1 MQFYDRPS
9 GRSRIN
15 LRGSSSRPAT
25 REELLAQA
33 KKSREQRA
41 HLRLQHQAARTIQ
54 RLFRARSSVETL
66 AQTTLDSSALSTDH
80 VNTSLSKF
88 VLLSGLLGINSGSLS
103 SNISAVYQFVQS
115 RPFVTALAKQLS
127 PLILSSD
134 SFLFQQPLIVTKAA
148 CLLLSAALQVLH
160 CTSSYEWRDFNDEV
174 DSVISM
180 LRAACIL
187 IDGLRIDQPV
197 DCAPI
202 AKWGIIVHLT
212 DLLRCTLSS
221 SNSTPN
227 SVSKR
232 AKHKYD
238 LSVAVTPHIWP
249 PIEQSVLSLFERI
262 SRLED
267 SVIVKR
273 LRTQFAISLLSV
285 DRSVFDFKFEGR
297 FEMFSSLVKALVIS
311 PVDTS
316 EGNTEEVDNFKWNC
330 VHRIDTLSLRE
341 IAMILGNVLA
351 LADFAWSGSSNHIR
365 WPLISVISTL
375 VHALPKD
382 VWKLTTDDDDYDD
395 GENHGRKGEL
405 NESDVDEDAQLVKS
419 RFTEGNSGDVVMQNS
434 TSSSSRTVKN
444 GTKNSEASPSK
455 ERRAIVDTTTLR
467 TLMNHVSSSLNQMV
481 SEESVRNIFAAAVI
495 EGHAAVLCVCDL
507 FNFLTRRDRKLTV
520 PLRDALA
527 LWRSQNAD
535 GERDKH
541 ILTSL
546 WRECTTQVHNRQNDE
561 TDVVRTKDI
570 VLRADAG
577 PILSVFSA
585 TYAYLLYFQDVDEM
599 FDSKWP
605 FSPDE
610 VHEISIILKQQL
622 FNALFVR
629 NSRLFVHSVS
639 NSLDV
644 GSNNNESAANASTS
658 SSGSASSQKNMMTHV
673 LRTEPGLLDDVTR
686 LLSRLH
692 AVDSQRKFTSGDTF
706 WEAGHGALSSDS
718 FVKDAIEAG
727 PEVLMPAHEETSV
740 GAVRQVRYRSGR
752 EQAVSGAG
760 ELLRVAP
767 YLVPFTTRSKIF
779 QIWVAKERD
788 RTMAQQMGPMMMMAE
803 RTVQVRRNQIYEDA
817 FRELNDLGQGLRA
830 TIRVK
835 FIDEHGLEEAGIDGG
850 GVFKEFMHEVLRV
863 GFSPFSYGLFKSTP
877 DGHIYPNPDA
887 HVAVADA
894 KTQFGFLGRLLG
906 KAVFDG
912 VLVDIPLAKFFRLKM
927 LGEVNYP
934 TDLMSMDP
942 QMYKSMKIL
951 KSTPADIVE
960 DLGLTFTVVNDGFG
974 AAKEVELKPNGRNI
988 NVTGVN
994 RIEYIHRLAHYRM
1007 NLQIKEESEAFLR
1020 GFYEIV
1026 PSELIRLFSHDE
1038 LQLLI
1043 SGKRGKIDLDDWR
1056 RNTRYSGGY
1065 NEDTPVIRWFWTA
1078 VSELEADEQ
1087 AKMLQFVTSS
1097 PRAPLLGF
1105 AYLVPGFCIHR
1116 AEGNVR
1122 LPTASTCMNLLKLPE
1137 YPSLKVVREKLVY
1150 ALQSNAG
1157 FDLS

>member
-54 RLFRARSSVETL
+54 RLFRARLSVETL

-88 VLLSGLLGINSGSLS
+88 VLLSGLLGTNFHSLA
-103 SNISAVYQFVQS
+103 SNVSTVYRVVQS
-115 RPFVTALAKQLS
+115 RPFITALAKQLS
-127 PLILSSD
+127 SLILSSD
-134 SFLFQQPLIVTKAA
+134 SFQFHQPLIVTKAA

-160 CTSSYEWRDFNDEV
+160 CTSSFEWSDISDEV
-174 DSVISM
+174 DSVTSM
-180 LRAACIL
+180 SQAACIL
-187 IDGLRIDQPV
+187 IDSLPIDQPA

-202 AKWGIIVHLT
+202 AKWGVIVHLT
-212 DLLRCTLSS
+212 DLLRCTLNS
-221 SNSTPN
+221 SNSTAS

-232 AKHKYD
+232 AKHKSD
-238 LSVAVTPHIWP
+238 LSAAVTPHIWP
-249 PIEQSVLSLFERI
+249 PIEQSVLSLFKRI

-267 SVIVKR
+267 SAIVKR

-297 FEMFSSLVKALVIS
+297 FEMFSSLVKALVIP
-311 PVDTS
+311 PVDAS
-316 EGNTEEVDNFKWNC
+316 EGNAEEVDNFKWNC
-330 VHRIDTLSLRE
+330 VHRIDILSLRE
-341 IAMILGNVLA
+341 IAMILANVLA
-351 LADFAWSGSSNHIR
+351 LADFAWSESGNHIR

-375 VHALPKD
+375 VHTLPKD
-382 VWKLTTDDDDYDD
+382 VWKLTTDDDDDD
-395 GENHGRKGEL
+395 GEDHGRKGGL
-405 NESDVDEDAQLVKS
+405 NEANVDEDAQLVLS
-419 RFTEGNSGDVVMQNS
+419 RFTEGNAGDVVILNS

-444 GTKNSEASPSK
+444 GTKSSEDSPSK
-455 ERRAIVDTTTLR
+455 ERRAIVDTATLR
-467 TLMNHVSSSLNQMV
+467 TLMNHVSSSLNRMV

-546 WRECTTQVHNRQNDE
+546 WRECTTQVSTRQNDE
-561 TDVVRTKDI
+561 TGVARAKDI

-610 VHEISIILKQQL
+610 VREISVILKQQL

-629 NSRLFVHSVS
+629 NSRLFVHSMS
-639 NSLDV
+639 NSPDV
-644 GSNNNESAANASTS
+644 GSNESTINASTAPS
-658 SSGSASSQKNMMTHV
+658 SSASSQQHAMAHV
-673 LRTEPGLLDDVTR
+673 LRTESGLLDDVTR

-692 AVDSQRKFTSGDTF
+692 AVDSQRKFTVGDTF

-727 PEVLMPAHEETSV
+727 PEVLMRAHEETSV

-779 QIWVAKERD
+779 QIWVAQERD
-788 RTMAQQMGPMMMMAE
+788 RTMANQMGHMMMMAE
-803 RTVQVRRNQIYEDA
+803 RTVQVRRNQIYEDS

-863 GFSPFSYGLFKSTP
+863 GFSPFSYGLFKATP

-894 KTQFGFLGRLLG
+894 KTQFEFLGRLLG

-951 KSTPADIVE
+951 KSTPADMVE

-1043 SGKRGKIDLDDWR
+1043 SGKGGKIDLDDWR

-1065 NEDTPVIRWFWTA
+1065 NEDTPVIKWFWTA
-1078 VSELEADEQ
+1078 VSELEAEEQ